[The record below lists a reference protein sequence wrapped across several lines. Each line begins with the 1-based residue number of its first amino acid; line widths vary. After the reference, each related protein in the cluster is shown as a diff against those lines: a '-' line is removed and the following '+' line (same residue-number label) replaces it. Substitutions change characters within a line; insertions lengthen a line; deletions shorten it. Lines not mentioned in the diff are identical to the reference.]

1 MTTDSR
7 HEVAAGLSGGEAAA
21 LERLLVAARDL
32 SDGNFRRRL
41 VPHGD
46 GISAQLA
53 IAFNDI
59 AERNQRLVSELL
71 RVRTAVG
78 QEGRLGERLDE
89 GVGPGGWDTA
99 VDVVNG
105 LVDDLTRPAVELER
119 VLGAVAEG
127 DLSQP
132 MTLMLHGRPLQGQYA
147 TLAKTVNGLIAQLSR
162 FAA

>member
-53 IAFNDI
+53 IAFSFRIGQVLREIFPHPQDFVPQ
-59 AERNQRLVSELL
+59 AETAWFPALPALVPLGSRDLL
-71 RVRTAVG
+71 PSPPPSLR
-78 QEGRLGERLDE
+78 GRR
-89 GVGPGGWDTA
+89 
-99 VDVVNG
+99 
-105 LVDDLTRPAVELER
+105 
-119 VLGAVAEG
+119 
-127 DLSQP
+127 
-132 MTLMLHGRPLQGQYA
+132 Y
-147 TLAKTVNGLIAQLSR
+147 
-162 FAA
+162 